1 MANNVSRSFHHTTNV
16 HKGSIQSTSLK
27 FIRCITSPPP
37 IIDASRPLA
46 TEVVEVLDAL
56 QSMTKSLSKISSLR
70 TRLGIIEP
78 HWVCIW
84 LWLKALLCPLDAFHN
99 PQSRINALT
108 FDTSNRCILQVFS
121 FINSIL
127 IPSKTPVAE
136 MQPFVS
142 KLAESSESLPIFG
155 QIWVLSF
162 VLCWPLPVHQATTQ
176 FLVVFSQIIDGSHSG
191 DTFRVAVCDACVIN
205 TGSGISS
212 TWSTAVVDFPRWPAS
227 SDFDRHSQLGNQA
240 LILTATTMF
249 IRPLPAIQNIDFLL
263 AHMCKLWNRCLD
275 ASPFLNNSD
284 IGVNVLLSLEYLARF
299 FLRFVSGGSKWMV
312 KALDYGLLYLLAKT
326 LAWLVL
332 TLRRSTQSIHI
343 VVESIV
349 HQLLLNIVYM
359 PVLRRV
365 RRNMSK
371 VRDRGLEVYLGFGRL
386 RELWS
391 NLESEIYGVDACFNR
406 TICLEKS
413 LETVCSNDSVESPRL
428 VDARK
433 SVALAEQHHIARSL
447 ARNKTGKRG
456 IESPALKSA
465 RNNLVRSRS
474 SHT

>member
-1 MANNVSRSFHHTTNV
+1 MAN
-16 HKGSIQSTSLK
+16 KSTSLK

-46 TEVVEVLDAL
+46 PEVVEVLDAL
-56 QSMTKSLSKISSLR
+56 QSMTKSLSKISSLQ

-78 HWVCIW
+78 NWFCIW
-84 LWLKALLCPLDAFHN
+84 LWLKALLRPLDAFHN
-99 PQSRINALT
+99 TQSRINALT
-108 FDTSNRCILQVFS
+108 LDTSNRCILQVFS

-136 MQPFVS
+136 MQPLVS

-155 QIWVLSF
+155 QIWVFSF

-191 DTFRVAVCDACVIN
+191 DAFRVAVCDACVIN

-212 TWSTAVVDFPRWPAS
+212 TWSTAVVDFPGWPAS
-227 SDFDRHSQLGNQA
+227 SDLDRHSQLGNQA

-249 IRPLPAIQNIDFLL
+249 IRPLAIQNIDFLL

-275 ASPFLNNSD
+275 ASPFLKNSD
-284 IGVNVLLSLEYLARF
+284 IGVNVLLSLEYLVRF
-299 FLRFVSGGSKWMV
+299 FLRLVSGGTKWMV
-312 KALDYGLLYLLAKT
+312 KALDYGLLYLSVKT

-332 TLRRSTQSIHI
+332 TLRRSTQSIPI

-349 HQLLLNIVYM
+349 CQLLLNIVYM

-371 VRDRGLEVYLGFGRL
+371 VSRRGLEVYLGFGRL

-391 NLESEIYGVDACFNR
+391 NLEGEIYGVDACFNR

-428 VDARK
+428 VDARN

-456 IESPALKSA
+456 IEFPALKSA